1 VKDDSLNWQKDK
13 STIILL
19 VVSLLLGVTLILR
32 QTDHM
37 GPVYNLAG
45 RLVVPV
51 QYTFSRIVNN
61 VRQKVQTLTQ
71 IQTLEAQ
78 KRELEE
84 TVSQLMMRTIEL
96 EEAQIELETLREHL
110 EFKEANPEF
119 DMLAAEVI
127 GHEPSNLVQFLIIDR
142 GAQDGIEPGM
152 PVISSRGLVGR
163 ITEVNQ
169 GWSKILLLVDTSSSV
184 NAMVQR
190 SRAAGVVQGRTVR
203 KLTMRYISQLES
215 VQEGDIIL
223 TSGLGGNFPKHLVI
237 GQVVQVDQNDVD
249 MFQEAEI
256 RSAVDFQR
264 LEIVM
269 IIRNFEPLD
278 LGLDDTEGS

>member
-13 STIILL
+13 STVILL

-32 QTDHM
+32 QTGHM

-45 RLVVPV
+45 RLVIPV
-51 QYTFSRIVNN
+51 QYTFSKVVNN
-61 VRQKVQTLTQ
+61 VGQKVRTLTR
-71 IQTLEAQ
+71 IRTLEAQ

-96 EEAQIELETLREHL
+96 EEAKIELETLREHL

-127 GHEPSNLVQFLIIDR
+127 GHEPTNLVHFLIIDR
-142 GAQDGIEPGM
+142 GARDGIVTGM

-169 GWSKILLLVDTSSSV
+169 GWSKVLLLVDTSSSV

-190 SRAAGVVQGRTVR
+190 SRATGVVQGRTGR
-203 KLTMRYISQLES
+203 RLMMGYIPQIASI
-215 VQEGDIIL
+215 QEGDIIL
-223 TSGLGGNFPKHLVI
+223 TSGLGGNLPKHLVI
-237 GQVVQVDQNDVD
+237 GQVIEVDQSDVD

-269 IIRNFEPLD
+269 VIRNFAPLD
-278 LGLDDTEGS
+278 LGDSEGS